1 MRYHNKKIKF
11 NDIYDLSAKEIRV
24 VEDALD
30 LHARFAQ
37 GQFSHL
43 AHVFWTNM
51 LGRIDK
57 RKINK
62 VKSILEDAQ
71 IELHGDL
78 DKYYKI
84 TSNYIS
90 RDAVDACRLGLI
102 LDGEKEEADKMQN
115 YMGFNSIKDERS
127 GECNGK

>member
-1 MRYHNKKIKF
+1 MRRQQKKITF
-11 NDIYDLSAKEIRV
+11 NDTYNLTTREIRI

-30 LHARFAQ
+30 LHARFRQ
-37 GQFSHL
+37 GQFAHL

-57 RKINK
+57 RKLNK

-71 IELHGDL
+71 VELHGDL

-84 TSNYIS
+84 TSNFVS
-90 RDAVDACRLGLI
+90 RDAVDAYRLGLI
-102 LDGEKEEADKMQN
+102 LEGEKDEADKMKN
-115 YMGFNSIKDERS
+115 YMGFNNINDERS
-127 GECNGK
+127 GECYGK